1 MVSLGAVKSQ
11 LLHRARIAGKT
22 AGRLAL
28 NALMPP
34 ICPIADQHIATQGMV
49 GPAGWSALHFVEAPY
64 CRRCGV
70 PFSTEYGEGVE
81 CPSCIAEPPAFDT
94 ARAAV
99 VYDDASHDLVIGFK
113 HADRTELAPM
123 FAKWMIRA
131 GQDLMTRCSI
141 LAPIPLHRQRLAA
154 RRFNQSSLLA
164 TAIGKQAHI
173 KVAYGELQRVRAT
186 PPQQKLSAASR
197 RRNMSGAFAVRRG
210 AAATIS
216 GAHVILIDDVLTTG
230 ATLSSAA
237 RALKK
242 AGARRVDALVLARVV
257 KGGIGAI

>member
-1 MVSLGAVKSQ
+1 M
-11 LLHRARIAGKT
+11 AGQA

-34 ICPIADQHIATQGMV
+34 TCPIAGQPIAMKGMV
-49 GPAGWSALHFVEAPY
+49 SPAGWSALHFVEAPY

-70 PFSTEYGEGVE
+70 PFSAEYGEGVE

-99 VYDDASHDLVIGFK
+99 VYDDASHDLVVGFK

-123 FAKWMIRA
+123 FAEWMVRA
-131 GQDLMTRCSI
+131 GRDLMTNASI
-141 LAPIPLHRQRLAA
+141 LAPVPLHRRRLAS

-164 TAIGKQAHI
+164 TAIGKKTHT
-173 KVAYGELQRVRAT
+173 KVVYDDLQRMRAT
-186 PPQQKLSAASR
+186 PPQKQLSAVSR
-197 RRNMSGAFAVRRG
+197 RRNVSGAFAVRRD
-210 AAATIS
+210 AAATFA

-242 AGARRVDALVLARVV
+242 AGAQRVDALVLARVV